1 MGVGP
6 RILSMQHFRRGALD
20 FPVQDRGPAG
30 ENAAGSGAPAGT
42 VVLLPGFPQDAASF
56 DQVTPALHAVGLRT
70 LVPTPR
76 GYAPTNTP
84 RRRRD
89 YRLTEL
95 AGDVIALLDA
105 AGLERVQLV
114 GHDWGGA
121 VAWAVAGWFPDRV
134 AGLTVLSTPHPAA
147 LTAALLHS
155 DQALRSWYMAAFQ
168 LPLLP
173 ELITAGTGAAVL
185 RRSGLPAEVA
195 RRYASRPMTGP
206 INYYRGF
213 VLSLRTQV
221 PLITVPTTY
230 VWGRQDFALGRW
242 AAEHTADHVA
252 ADYDFRAV
260 PGGHWL
266 PETRPELVARAVLDR
281 VAAVS

>member
-1 MGVGP
+1 ME
-6 RILSMQHFRRGALD
+6 HFRRGALD
-20 FPVQDRGPAG
+20 FPVQDRGPTADQP
-30 ENAAGSGAPAGT
+30 ADAGSTGKT
-42 VVLLPGFPQDAASF
+42 VVLLSGFPQDAASF
-56 DQVTPALHAVGLRT
+56 DLVVPTLHAAGCRT

-105 AGLERVQLV
+105 AALHRVQLV

-147 LTAALLHS
+147 LTASLLRS
-155 DQALRSWYMAAFQ
+155 DQAFRSAYMAAFQ
-168 LPLLP
+168 LPVLP
-173 ELITAGTGAAVL
+173 ELLLARGGAALL

-195 RRYASRPMTGP
+195 RRYADRPMTGP
-206 INYYRGF
+206 VDYYRGF
-213 VLSLRTQV
+213 ALSLHTPV
-221 PLITVPTTY
+221 PPSTVPTTY

-242 AAEHTADHVA
+242 AAEHTADHVR

-281 VAAVS
+281 IAAGS

>member
-1 MGVGP
+1 MD
-6 RILSMQHFRRGALD
+6 HFRRGALEC
-20 FPVQDRGPAG
+20 PVLDCEPAG
-30 ENAAGSGAPAGT
+30 RASPGAGT
-42 VVLLPGFPQDAASF
+42 VVLLSGFPQDSASF
-56 DQVTPALHAVGLRT
+56 DRVVPALTEAGLRT
-70 LVPTPR
+70 LVPTQR
-76 GYAPTNTP
+76 GYARSNTP
-84 RRRRD
+84 ARRRD
-89 YRLTEL
+89 YRLSEL

-105 AGLERVQLV
+105 AGLDRVHLV

-121 VAWAVAGWFPDRV
+121 VAWAVGGAFPDRV
-134 AGLTVLSTPHPAA
+134 ASLTVLSTPHPAA
-147 LTAALLHS
+147 LTASLVRS

-168 LPLLP
+168 LPVLP
-173 ELITAGTGAAVL
+173 ELVVAGVGAGLL

-195 RRYASRPMTGP
+195 SRYAARPMTGP

-213 VLSLRTQV
+213 ALSLADRV
-221 PLITVPTTY
+221 PLITVPTSY

-266 PETRPELVARAVLDR
+266 PETRPQLVAEAVLDR
-281 VAAVS
+281 VRSVS

>member
-1 MGVGP
+1 ME
-6 RILSMQHFRRGALD
+6 HFRRGALE
-20 FPVQDRGPAG
+20 FPVQDRAPADD
-30 ENAAGSGAPAGT
+30 NAAGGGPAAGT
-42 VVLLPGFPQDAASF
+42 VVLLPGFPQDAATF
-56 DQVTPALHAVGLRT
+56 DRVTPALHAAGLRT

-89 YRLTEL
+89 YRLGEL
-95 AGDVIALLDA
+95 AGDVIALLDVA
-105 AGLERVQLV
+105 ELDRVQIV

-121 VAWAVAGWFPDRV
+121 VAWAVAGWFRDRV

-147 LTAALLHS
+147 LTASLLRS
-155 DQALRSWYMAAFQ
+155 DQAFRSAYMAAFQ
-168 LPLLP
+168 LPVLP
-173 ELITAGTGAAVL
+173 ELVLARGGAALL

-195 RRYASRPMTGP
+195 RRYANRPMTGP
-206 INYYRGF
+206 VNYYRGF
-213 VLSLRTQV
+213 ALSLRTPV
-221 PLITVPTTY
+221 PMITVPTTY

-266 PETRPELVARAVLDR
+266 PETRPELVAQAVLDR
-281 VAAVS
+281 IAAVSS